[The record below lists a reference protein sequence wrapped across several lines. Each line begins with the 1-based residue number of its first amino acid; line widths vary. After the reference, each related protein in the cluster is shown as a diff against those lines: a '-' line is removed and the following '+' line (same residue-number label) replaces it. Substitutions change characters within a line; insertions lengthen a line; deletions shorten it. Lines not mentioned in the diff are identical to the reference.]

1 MNDATDTCQETTC
14 QAIKDILSENNISN
28 DCIIVQHGENYH
40 YEVLPCIFVLN
51 KQGEWLALKLLKNS
65 IYGDKVQLTTLL
77 GTYTNVKEAVL
88 DNLHFWR
95 K

>member
-1 MNDATDTCQETTC
+1 MNENVTETCSTIT
-14 QAIKDILSENNISN
+14 AILNENSISEKCS
-28 DCIIVQHGENYH
+28 IVQHWENYH

-77 GTYTNVKEAVL
+77 GTYANVTEAVV